1 MMYYVHNKTSNDV
14 FGEMDGGIKV
24 ANYCGECALW
34 RGSRDENKY
43 GERYCVYSRRYEKAD
58 QNSYGCRG
66 FVDGTRR
73 YFAQFTVEEQKIID
87 EMCQKKR

>member
-1 MMYYVHNKTSNDV
+1 MDVEYYKRGSVKGWLS
-14 FGEMDGGIKV
+14 KV

-34 RGSRDENKY
+34 RGSKDENRY
-43 GERYCVYSRRYEKAD
+43 GERYCVYSRRYESAD

-73 YFAQFTVEEQKIID
+73 YCDPLTIEEKLVLKEIYAPLY
-87 EMCQKKR
+87 